1 MRFAYAGIDML
12 GTAFETL
19 IAAGW
24 TPVKLFTR
32 PCDGVVDFND
42 RVVATANRFRT
53 PVQLS
58 RLMPQDCEALAREGV
73 ECLVVAGYPWL
84 VTGWQGLIPYAFN
97 LHPSP
102 LPEGRG
108 PYPLMRALLED
119 RRSWGVTAHVLAPG
133 FDTGAIVAQERFDLD
148 AHETHDTL
156 LTRCQFAAAAL
167 ARRLSQE
174 LPRAWTQAV
183 PQGEGSYWERTT
195 DAERSLDWRG
205 GVERVLRTVRA
216 FGSLET
222 IARFGD
228 SQVFVQAASGWREAH
243 AHPPGTLVLAY
254 QRHLT
259 IAASDGYVTLT
270 AWSTLSRQ
278 QARALGR

>member
-42 RVVATANRFRT
+42 RVLATANRFRT

-58 RLMPQDCEALAREGV
+58 RLMPQDFEALAREGV

-84 VTGWQGLIPYAFN
+84 VTGWQGVVPHAFN
-97 LHPSP
+97 IHPSP

-119 RRSWGVTAHVLAPG
+119 RRTWGVSAHVLAPA
-133 FDTGAIVAQERFDLD
+133 FDTGAVIAQERFDLD
-148 AHETHDTL
+148 ASETHDTL
-156 LTRCQFAAAAL
+156 LTRCQFAAATL
-167 ARRLSQE
+167 ARRIAQD
-174 LPRAWTQAV
+174 LPRLWTNAI
-183 PQGEGSYWERTT
+183 PQSEGSYWERTT
-195 DAERSLDWRG
+195 DEERMLDWRK
-205 GVERVLRTVRA
+205 GVEHVLRTVRA

-228 SQVFVQAASGWREAH
+228 SQVFVSAASGWRETH
-243 AHPPGTLVLAY
+243 GHPPGTLVLAY

-259 IAASDGYVTLT
+259 IAASDGFVTLT
-270 AWSTLSRQ
+270 GWSTMSRQ
-278 QARALGR
+278 QSRALGR

>member
-12 GTAFETL
+12 GTAFDTL
-19 IAAGW
+19 VAAGW

-32 PCDGVVDFND
+32 PCDGIVDFND
-42 RVVATANRFRT
+42 RVVATAARFRT
-53 PVQLS
+53 PIQLS
-58 RLMPQDCEALAREGV
+58 RLMPQDFEGLAREGV

-84 VTGWQGLIPYAFN
+84 VTGWKGVLPYALN
-97 LHPSP
+97 IHPSP

-119 RRSWGVTAHVLAPG
+119 RRSWGVTAHVLAPA
-133 FDTGAIVAQERFDLD
+133 FDTGAIIAQENFDLD
-148 AHETHDTL
+148 VNETHDSL
-156 LTRCQFAAAAL
+156 LTRCQLAAGTL
-167 ARRLSQE
+167 ARRLSQD
-174 LPRAWTQAV
+174 LPQAWENAT
-183 PQGEGSYWERTT
+183 PQGEGSYWPRTT
-195 DAERSLDWRG
+195 DAERTLDWSK
-205 GVERVLRTVRA
+205 GVEHVLRTVRA

-228 SQVFVQAASGWREAH
+228 SQVFVQAASGWRQAH
-243 AHPPGTLVLAY
+243 DHAPGALVLAY

-270 AWSTLSRQ
+270 GWSTMSRQ
-278 QARALGR
+278 QTRAMGR